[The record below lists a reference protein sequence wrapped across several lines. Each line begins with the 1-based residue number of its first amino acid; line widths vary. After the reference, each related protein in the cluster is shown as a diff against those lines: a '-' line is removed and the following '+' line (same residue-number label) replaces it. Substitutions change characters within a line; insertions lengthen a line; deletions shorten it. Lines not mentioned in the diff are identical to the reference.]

1 MAFGTMKAPG
11 GQEAL
16 TLLEQGLVVDLVVL
30 DMNMP
35 GLTGAE
41 TLPRILALRPAQ
53 RVVMASGYSD
63 QDVARLVEGR
73 PGVRSLRKPYS
84 LAEFKA
90 LIDAW

>member
-1 MAFGTMKAPG
+1 VRLAPG

-16 TLLEQGLVVDLVVL
+16 TLLEQGLEVDLVIL

-41 TLPRILALRPAQ
+41 TLPRILALRPGQ

-63 QDVARLVEGR
+63 QDVARLEEGR

-90 LIDAW
+90 LLDAW